1 MNDSQEILK
10 IEIPDEEETPPD
22 TPENGRTPTSTF
34 KDRAIQSGKGAAQAA
49 AGAAAQAAQKG
60 WDSQARKSV
69 TGAVKK
75 GAQKG
80 VTAVAAKSADLLH
93 EHLVKA
99 AEEQARQ
106 QAAHMQT
113 RLRETD
119 WKAEAGKGA
128 SAALRWASQQVEQL
142 SGRINTPSPA
152 PNQND
157 EPPQPPPSPKP

>member
-1 MNDSQEILK
+1 MDESPEILK
-10 IEIPDEEETPPD
+10 IEIPDEDETPPQVTTD
-22 TPENGRTPTSTF
+22 GRTTPL
-34 KDRAIQSGKGAAQAA
+34 KDRAAQAGKGAAQAVT
-49 AGAAAQAAQKG
+49 GAVTQAAQKG
-60 WDSQARKSV
+60 WDSEARKTV

-80 VTAVAAKSADLLH
+80 ATAVAAKSADLVH

-106 QAAHMQT
+106 QKAHLET

-128 SAALRWASQQVEQL
+128 AATLRWASRQVDRLTQRL
-142 SGRINTPSPA
+142 ADTPPTDDH
-152 PNQND
+152 QNH
-157 EPPQPPPSPKP
+157 QPPSN

>member
-1 MNDSQEILK
+1 MDDSQEILK
-10 IEIPDEEETPPD
+10 IEIPDEEETPATKPD
-22 TPENGRTPTSTF
+22 DGRAPKT
-34 KDRAIQSGKGAAQAA
+34 DRAVQLGKGAVQTA

-60 WDSQARKSV
+60 WDSQARKTA

-80 VTAVAAKSADLLH
+80 ATAVAAKSAELMH

-106 QAAHMQT
+106 QAANMQT
-113 RLRETD
+113 RLKETD

-128 SAALRWASQQVEQL
+128 SGALRWASRQVSQLANRISTGASAEQEKDA
-142 SGRINTPSPA
+142 PSP
-152 PNQND
+152 
-157 EPPQPPPSPKP
+157 PPE